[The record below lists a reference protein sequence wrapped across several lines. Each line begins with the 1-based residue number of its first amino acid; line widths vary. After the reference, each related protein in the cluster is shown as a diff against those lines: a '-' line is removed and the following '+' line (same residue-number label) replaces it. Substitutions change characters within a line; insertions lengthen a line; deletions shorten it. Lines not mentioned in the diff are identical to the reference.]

1 MRRWVRRGKVHRPA
15 LAVAA
20 AGLIGVGLTGCGTR
34 LADSAFNGTA
44 NPSAVVASGQSGSS
58 SSGSGSSALS
68 GGTSG
73 SSGTGTGALSGTGG
87 TGSSGGTGS
96 VTGGTGGT
104 ASPGGTS
111 GGTSGGTGST
121 GGGGNTASDV
131 GVTANS
137 ITIGNVTAINGALG
151 PYAFGVT
158 LPGLQAWVNGTNARG
173 GVNGRKIILDTCD
186 DSADGQQNIACATK
200 LVSQSKVFSFIG
212 NNTDACASSAKYEYQ
227 HGVPDVGFPLC
238 NGYYMYPNMFSI
250 YGSGYPRNAKLPA
263 NQDSLAQP
271 YKWVHDNRHVNRG
284 AFFFYLIPISQQ
296 AGYGEEAGAQS
307 QGISTAYE
315 GGGGHEGE
323 NPADPTFDTDVIN
336 MRADHVNV
344 IFDAMD
350 AAGNAKLCAAMD
362 RQGFTVPVKYSTV
375 EVFGQ
380 PVGQWS
386 SPCRDSVYSSDDSDP
401 YSDTANPVVAQ
412 FRKDFST
419 YEPNAQ
425 LHQWALDG
433 YALGVLLGDALK
445 SMGASPT
452 RAGFIKWMDSWKQ
465 PQAGGPGYTYQ
476 GLLQQESWQQ
486 EDPSKPVPICLSMA
500 QWNDAAGTFVTLA
513 KQENTC
519 YHLPILFT
527 PFSPDGS

>member
-1 MRRWVRRGKVHRPA
+1 MRRRRVDRLA
-15 LAVAA
+15 RSVAVA
-20 AGLIGVGLTGCGTR
+20 GLVGVTLAGCGTR

-44 NPSAVVASGQSGSS
+44 NPSAVSAGGA
-58 SSGSGSSALS
+58 SGSGGS
-68 GGTSG
+68 GGTSSGLGAGTAG
-73 SSGTGTGALSGTGG
+73 STGSGASLSGGGAGAGGTGTAGANGGGGGATSGP
-87 TGSSGGTGS
+87 SGGSG
-96 VTGGTGGT
+96 
-104 ASPGGTS
+104 GGTS
-111 GGTSGGTGST
+111 GGGT
-121 GGGGNTASDV
+121 GGGGAGNTASDV

-137 ITIGNVTAINGALG
+137 ITLGNVTAINGALG

-158 LPGLQAWVNGTNARG
+158 LPGLQAWVDGTNARG
-173 GVNGRKIILDTCD
+173 GINGRKIILDTCD
-186 DSADGQQNIACATK
+186 DSADGQQNIACATN
-200 LVSQSKVFSFIG
+200 LVSQKHVFAMLG

-227 HGVPDVGFPLC
+227 QNIPDVGFPLC

-250 YGSGYPRNAKLPA
+250 YGSGYPRNGKLPA
-263 NQDSLAQP
+263 NQDVLAQP
-271 YKWVHDNRHVNRG
+271 YKWVHDNRHVNKG
-284 AFFFYLIPISQQ
+284 AFFFYIIPISQQ
-296 AGYGEEAGAQS
+296 AGYMEEAGAQS

-336 MRADHVNV
+336 MRANHVNV

-350 AAGNAKLCAAMD
+350 VAGNAKLCAAMD

-380 PVGQWS
+380 AVSSWS

-412 FRKDFST
+412 FRKDFAT
-419 YEPNAQ
+419 YEPHAQ
-425 LHQWALDG
+425 LHQWALDAYG
-433 YALGVLLGDALK
+433 LGVLFGDALR
-445 SMGASPT
+445 SMGTSPT

-465 PQAGGPGYTYQ
+465 PQAGGPGYTYD
-476 GLLQQESWQQ
+476 GLFQPESWQPTN
-486 EDPSKPVPICLSMA
+486 PSKPQPICLSVA
-500 QWNDAAGTFVTLA
+500 QWNDAAGTYVTLA

-519 YHLPILFT
+519 YLLPILSS